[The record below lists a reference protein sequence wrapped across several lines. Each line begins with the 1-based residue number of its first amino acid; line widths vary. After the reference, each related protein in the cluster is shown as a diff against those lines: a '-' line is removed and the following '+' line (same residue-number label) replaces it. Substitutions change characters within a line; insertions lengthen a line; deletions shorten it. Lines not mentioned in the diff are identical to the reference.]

1 MIKTIKTRLEKEGRL
16 AEDASSDSN
25 FSFLSS
31 PTATLN
37 TATESRRTE
46 LEDVRKS
53 WKEVTGCEWEEDEAR
68 NLPPSTSQTA
78 NEAEAEIPTV
88 SKTSAVV
95 IHEAEAEASTKAK
108 GKGVMTEE
116 VEERLMKEQR
126 EREERKR
133 RREEE
138 EMAEL
143 RKIQERKAAMHFREQ
158 QIQLYAKQLD
168 DLKARFPTASQLQED
183 EALALQLQE
192 QFNKEEEEREKKKR
206 DEAKFR
212 ITDSELAKEMR
223 EEWIAALISQGED
236 ADYLEKLSNKEIYRA
251 VMGQQGQLANKKRDE
266 DEEEKAKQ
274 KSKKTI
280 AFNIRTHEERKVMT
294 DFLKAR
300 GESGKRLGPMSF
312 MNLQALYS
320 KVKKEEE
327 EILGKTGSKKRVIT
341 QTAEHKSKKPK
352 PSPSSTTSSSH
363 HTSTLQPRPHSSLP
377 IKSKSLHPTPPH
389 QQPSKKKTKPT
400 ITPEDS
406 REIVVW
412 FYNTQDKWFEVF
424 RGKEKLK
431 RSIYKS
437 VDEVLQLPDSDL
449 RRILE
454 LGEAYKPENE
464 CGRHLLLAIK
474 HHFNPSKDVIIDV
487 KPLQSH
493 SPFTSWSFKADT
505 NEFILIDVKGQN
517 MICSSK
523 AIFKMPSKDIKT
535 LSELTLNDPSQD
547 PRGYEVER
555 IVCNMEKLQQQKQ

>member
-1 MIKTIKTRLEKEGRL
+1 MIKTIKARLEKEGRL
-16 AEDASSDSN
+16 AEDASSDSD

-46 LEDVRKS
+46 LEDVRK
-53 WKEVTGCEWEEDEAR
+53 T
-68 NLPPSTSQTA
+68 
-78 NEAEAEIPTV
+78 EAEIPTV
-88 SKTSAVV
+88 SKTYAVV
-95 IHEAEAEASTKAK
+95 IHEAKEETSTKAK

-126 EREERKR
+126 EREERRR

-138 EMAEL
+138 EITEL
-143 RKIQERKAAMHFREQ
+143 RKIQERKAAMLFREQ

-192 QFNKEEEEREKKKR
+192 QFNKEEEEEREKKKR
-206 DEAKFR
+206 EEAKFR

-236 ADYLEKLSNKEIYRA
+236 ADYLEKLSNKEIYRPF
-251 VMGQQGQLANKKRDE
+251 MGQQGQLANKKRDE
-266 DEEEKAKQ
+266 EEEKAKQ
-274 KSKKTI
+274 KSKKII

-327 EILGKTGSKKRVIT
+327 ERLGKTDSKKRVIT

-363 HTSTLQPRPHSSLP
+363 HTSTLHSRPHSSLP
-377 IKSKSLHPTPPH
+377 THSKSLHPAPPH
-389 QQPSKKKTKPT
+389 QQLSKKKTKPT

-406 REIVVW
+406 REIV
-412 FYNTQDKWFEVF
+412 
-424 RGKEKLK
+424 
-431 RSIYKS
+431 S
-437 VDEVLQLPDSDL
+437 DSDL

-454 LGEAYKPENE
+454 LGESHKPENE
-464 CGRHLLLAIK
+464 GGRHLLLAIK
-474 HHFNPSKDVIIDV
+474 HHFNPSKDVIIDA

-493 SPFTSWSFKADT
+493 SPFTRQK
-505 NEFILIDVKGQN
+505 

-523 AIFKMPSKDIKT
+523 AIFKMPRKDIKT
-535 LSELTLNDPSQD
+535 LSELPLNNPSQD
-547 PRGYEVER
+547 PRGYEIDKLLR
-555 IVCNMEKLQQQKQ
+555 ISLSDAKVAANRQIIRSCGQLCLAADQQHCC